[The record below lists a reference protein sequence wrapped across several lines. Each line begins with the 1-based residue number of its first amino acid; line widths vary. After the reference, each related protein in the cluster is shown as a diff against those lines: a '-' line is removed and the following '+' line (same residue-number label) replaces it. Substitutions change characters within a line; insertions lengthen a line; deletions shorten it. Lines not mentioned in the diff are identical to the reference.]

1 MIGHA
6 TVDADHLEQRLL
18 AWEACE
24 AEVPEGLAG
33 VGVRVVEDGQERT
46 RIGDWVE
53 GALASPLGRSGGQF
67 SQFTKVEPTNV
78 PAFVMH
84 RRKALSAVGG
94 WDETFITSQDSDL
107 SMRLLKAGY
116 RLYRHP
122 ATTVKMHK
130 RSGLKQW
137 WKMGHRYGFWRTKV
151 LLKHPNVQN
160 GKNFCR
166 WLGCSLRPTDR
177 PFLTLGLVSSPPLRP
192 CVDGRWSH

>member
-1 MIGHA
+1 MRW
-6 TVDADHLEQRLL
+6 HLL
-18 AWEACE
+18 
-24 AEVPEGLAG
+24 
-33 VGVRVVEDGQERT
+33 
-46 RIGDWVE
+46 
-53 GALASPLGRSGGQF
+53 LGRSGGQF

-116 RLYRHP
+116 SLYRHP

-137 WKMGHRYGFWRTKV
+137 WKMGHRYGFWRTK
-151 LLKHPNVQN
+151 KFCSNIQNVQN
-160 GKNFCR
+160 GKNLCR
-166 WLGCSLRPTDR
+166 WLGCSSQAVLIGLSSPWALFPILLYGLALMAGGAVEALRQGR
-177 PFLTLGLVSSPPLRP
+177 PSSLLGVPFCLMMLHTSFSLGLVDGLLRK
-192 CVDGRWSH
+192 GRLPSDRG